1 MKKKWSANRTIN
13 LVFHGH
19 SVPSGYLNTPIIT
32 TFESYPLLVLKNVTN
47 FYPTAVVN
55 SIKTCIGG
63 ENAVQG
69 AARFERDVL
78 SHKPDVV
85 FIDYALNDRRSSL
98 EKSKIAWES
107 MINQALKANVKVVL
121 LTPTPDISEDIKNTG
136 TPLAQHSQQIIELGK
151 QYNIPVIDSYG
162 TFKKIA
168 EKESGLSKYMAQ
180 PNHINGLGHSIVADL
195 FKPIF
200 WIL

>member
-1 MKKKWSANRTIN
+1 MQ
-13 LVFHGH
+13 
-19 SVPSGYLNTPIIT
+19 
-32 TFESYPLLVLKNVTN
+32 
-47 FYPTAVVN
+47 
-55 SIKTCIGG
+55 G
-63 ENAVQG
+63 ET
-69 AARFERDVL
+69 RFQKDVL

-85 FIDYALNDRRSSL
+85 FIDYALNDRRNGL

-121 LTPTPDISEDIKNTG
+121 LTPTPDTSEDIKNTS

-168 EKESGLSKYMAQ
+168 EKEQGLSKYMAQ

>member
-1 MKKKWSANRTIN
+1 
-13 LVFHGH
+13 
-19 SVPSGYLNTPIIT
+19 
-32 TFESYPLLVLKNVTN
+32 
-47 FYPTAVVN
+47 
-55 SIKTCIGG
+55 
-63 ENAVQG
+63 
-69 AARFERDVL
+69 
-78 SHKPDVV
+78 
-85 FIDYALNDRRSSL
+85 
-98 EKSKIAWES
+98 

-121 LTPTPDISEDIKNTG
+121 LTPTPDTSEDIKNTS

-168 EKESGLSKYMAQ
+168 EKEQGLSKYMAQ